1 MEQIVTLTMFS
12 VVLFILIKIIEMKF
26 ISKTMKPIKEVVR
39 DALLVGMAVG
49 LSAFSVFTLQGNK
62 AVSELINGLSE
73 KQVLTGQAPVFTD
86 NPGF

>member
-1 MEQIVTLTMFS
+1 MEYIATLTMFS

-26 ISKTMKPIKEVVR
+26 ISKEMKPIKEVVK
-39 DALLVGMAVG
+39 DAFIVGISVG
-49 LSAFSVFTLQGNK
+49 LSAFSVFSLQATK
-62 AVSELINGLSE
+62 AVGGFLDTLSE

>member
-12 VVLFILIKIIEMKF
+12 VVLFILVKIIEMKF
-26 ISKTMKPIKEVVR
+26 ISKDMKPIKEVVR
-39 DALLVGMAVG
+39 DALLVGISVG
-49 LSAFSVFTLQGNK
+49 LSAFSVFSLQTNK
-62 AVSELINGLSE
+62 AVGELLNGLSE